1 MSRENKL
8 TAEIIIETMK
18 RSSLNTLFIEGKDD
32 LFIYRKIQD
41 DIEDLIFD
49 LFPCQG
55 KINLLGVY
63 QKKDSFG
70 NKNLF
75 ICDKDMW
82 VFKPSEIEQN
92 EDLITTSGYSI
103 ENELFQDSENFIL
116 KLFTNDEI
124 EKFNKIIKSI
134 CRWFAFEVE
143 LYLNNQ
149 GEKCCYSN
157 VTILSTSIIN
167 KHEIEIKQE
176 FLDSINYTE
185 PNSELHE
192 DISNDYKVKLRGK
205 FIFQAIEKVFQERA
219 NNGIS
224 YTKKQLFDLIYN
236 FVTKDDSTQ
245 YILKNRIEE
254 IKNYF
259 KD

>member
-1 MSRENKL
+1 MSNSNKL

-32 LFIYRKIQD
+32 LLIYRKIQD
-41 DIEDLIFD
+41 DIDDLIFD

-55 KINLLGVY
+55 KINLIGVY
-63 QKKDSFG
+63 QNKHQFG

-82 VFKPSEIEQN
+82 VFKPSEIEGN
-92 EDLITTSGYSI
+92 NDIITTSGYSI
-103 ENELFQDSENFIL
+103 ENELFQDSESFIL
-116 KLFTNDEI
+116 KLFTKDEI
-124 EKFNKIIKSI
+124 EKFNQIIKSI
-134 CRWFAFEVE
+134 CKWFAFEVE
-143 LYLNNQ
+143 LYLNNES
-149 GEKCCYSN
+149 EKCCYSTT
-157 VTILSTSIIN
+157 TILSTSVIN
-167 KHEIEIKQE
+167 KNEIEIRQD

-185 PNSELHE
+185 PNNELHE

-205 FIFQAIEKVFQERA
+205 FIFQAIEKIFQERA
-219 NNGIS
+219 NNGVS

-236 FVTKDDSTQ
+236 FVTKDESQ
-245 YILKNRIEE
+245 EYILKNRIEK

-259 KD
+259 SE